1 MASKN
6 MVDKDYITAEWAR
19 KTAETQLGVEAQKQ
33 FESCLREIEAAV
45 KKNQF
50 SVILYFYASKTC
62 IEELTKRGF
71 KAEARSDQ
79 REGDWTTI
87 SW

>member
-1 MASKN
+1 MGN
-6 MVDKDYITAEWAR
+6 QDHITAAWAR

-33 FESCLREIEAAV
+33 LETCLENIEKAV
-45 KKNQF
+45 AKNQM
-50 SVILYFYASKTC
+50 SINVYFYASKTC
-62 IEELTKRGF
+62 IDELKKRGF

-87 SW
+87 TW

>member
-1 MASKN
+1 

-33 FESCLREIEAAV
+33 FESCLRAIEEAV

-50 SVILYFYASKTC
+50 STIVYFYASKTC

-71 KAEARSDQ
+71 KAVSKSEQ
-79 REGDWTTI
+79 RDGDWTTI
-87 SW
+87 TW